1 LTALRFADPEAKLPR
16 RKITVTERGEVTKF
30 LREYK
35 SVKREEF
42 DLEQIYVPHP
52 GPWLSVPSGPR
63 EKPDR
68 VIVVLGPRLSAGRF
82 ALVQLGRARIR
93 GRRIYVRGAREDETA
108 EHDHTHAKERTK
120 EEEYMITKAALTT
133 LQVPPLILALAIA
146 ELFFKLHSF
155 TLEARAFVGVWYVLR
170 WAYAP
175 LQRRVQTRWSLP
187 AVR

>member
-1 LTALRFADPEAKLPR
+1 LRTR
-16 RKITVTERGEVTKF
+16 RPSYGVARSPFTERGEVTKF

-82 ALVQLGRARIR
+82 ALVQWDEHGFAVGGFTFEVLGKTKPPSTITRTRKSARKR
-93 GRRIYVRGAREDETA
+93 KNT
-108 EHDHTHAKERTK
+108 
-120 EEEYMITKAALTT
+120 
-133 LQVPPLILALAIA
+133 
-146 ELFFKLHSF
+146 
-155 TLEARAFVGVWYVLR
+155 
-170 WAYAP
+170 
-175 LQRRVQTRWSLP
+175 
-187 AVR
+187 